1 VIRST
6 PAAVEAAAVDFAR
19 VMNLSATDAYRII
32 AAALQDALPLLE
44 WEDPPISKRQDE
56 LDGEYVVSLRAQRR
70 AADLQAEHSQ
80 ALARL
85 VERSEE
91 LADLQAELTRRQ
103 LAEIGTVVNDYTLW
117 RDALMIA
124 ATTARADGP
133 IDDPDARTEYLE
145 TVARPIRESL
155 RWAGNPPEKPAES
168 NDGQ

>member
-1 VIRST
+1 MIRVT

-124 ATTARADGP
+124 ATADSDWHG
-133 IDDPDARTEYLE
+133 TTHLE
-145 TVARPIRESL
+145 NVARPIRESL